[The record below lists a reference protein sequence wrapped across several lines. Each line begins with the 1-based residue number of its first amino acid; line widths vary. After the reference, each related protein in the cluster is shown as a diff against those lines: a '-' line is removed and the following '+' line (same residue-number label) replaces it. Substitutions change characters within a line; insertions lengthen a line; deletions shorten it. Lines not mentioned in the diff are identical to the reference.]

1 MKNRV
6 KDVDKP
12 AYFLYWFENYKDDP
26 NYTLDYITIPVFD
39 DAGQVTGFTPYV
51 DKIDEILS
59 LENDK
64 LSEIKKLKIYNELY
78 KKCMV
83 EDSTGFEVFDENKF
97 MEWLREYNLGM
108 VVNEEP
114 KDNYNLTLNNVFGE

>member
-12 AYFLYWFENYKDDP
+12 AYFLYWFENHKDDP
-26 NYTLDYITIPVFD
+26 SYTLDYITIPVLD
-39 DAGQVTGFTPYV
+39 DDGQVTGFTPYV

-59 LENDK
+59 LDNDK

-78 KKCMV
+78 KRCMV
-83 EDSTGFEVFDENKF
+83 EDSTGYEVFDENKF
-97 MEWLREYNLGM
+97 MEWLREYKQVN
-108 VVNEEP
+108 VVSEEP
-114 KDNYNLTLNNVFGE
+114 KDNYNLTLNDVFGE